1 MSEFNDRFAVVTG
14 ASSGIGLKL
23 TETLLGHGAT
33 VLAMARREGPPE
45 SLHAHSGKRL
55 HWLAG
60 DVTRERDL
68 DALASRA
75 ASIGPVDYL
84 VPNAGIAQ
92 LADGLDSLA
101 FEQQWRVNGA
111 GALNTFS
118 VLSRQTSKPASVVF
132 IGTFLSQRREESLMR
147 CALVIPTRNA
157 GAHLDRLLPALAA
170 QRRQPDS
177 ILVVDSRS
185 SDDTVERFRAFGA
198 RVEVIEPASFNHGGT
213 RRWASQQVEADALIY
228 LTQDAIPAS
237 PDSFANLLDE
247 LYAEADIGVAYGRQL
262 PHPGAGLLGAQAR
275 RFNYPPESRSK
286 RLADASE
293 LGIKTCFSSDSFS
306 AYRSDALAAVGGFPE
321 DVIGSEDAYVA
332 ARLLQ
337 AGYAVRYAASAE
349 VYHSH
354 DYRLLEEFR
363 RYFDIGVFYGRERWI
378 RAAFGGAG
386 GEGKRYV
393 LAEIQA
399 LRAAGALYRVPEIA
413 LRSAFKLLGYRLG
426 QLERHLPVALKR
438 RISMFPGYWK

>member
-1 MSEFNDRFAVVTG
+1 
-14 ASSGIGLKL
+14 
-23 TETLLGHGAT
+23 
-33 VLAMARREGPPE
+33 
-45 SLHAHSGKRL
+45 
-55 HWLAG
+55 
-60 DVTRERDL
+60 
-68 DALASRA
+68 
-75 ASIGPVDYL
+75 
-84 VPNAGIAQ
+84 
-92 LADGLDSLA
+92 
-101 FEQQWRVNGA
+101 
-111 GALNTFS
+111 
-118 VLSRQTSKPASVVF
+118 
-132 IGTFLSQRREESLMR
+132 MR

-198 RVEVIEPASFNHGGT
+198 RVAVIEPASFNHGGT

-321 DVIGSEDAYVA
+321 DVIGACCRPATRCATRPAPRSTIPTITACWKSSAAISTSACSTAASVGYVPPSA
-332 ARLLQ
+332 ARV
-337 AGYAVRYAASAE
+337 ARASAM
-349 VYHSH
+349 SSPR
-354 DYRLLEEFR
+354 YRPC
-363 RYFDIGVFYGRERWI
+363 
-378 RAAFGGAG
+378 
-386 GEGKRYV
+386 
-393 LAEIQA
+393 
-399 LRAAGALYRVPEIA
+399 VPPVPCIA
-413 LRSAFKLLGYRLG
+413 Y
-426 QLERHLPVALKR
+426 LK
-438 RISMFPGYWK
+438 

>member
-1 MSEFNDRFAVVTG
+1 
-14 ASSGIGLKL
+14 
-23 TETLLGHGAT
+23 
-33 VLAMARREGPPE
+33 
-45 SLHAHSGKRL
+45 
-55 HWLAG
+55 
-60 DVTRERDL
+60 
-68 DALASRA
+68 
-75 ASIGPVDYL
+75 
-84 VPNAGIAQ
+84 
-92 LADGLDSLA
+92 
-101 FEQQWRVNGA
+101 
-111 GALNTFS
+111 
-118 VLSRQTSKPASVVF
+118 
-132 IGTFLSQRREESLMR
+132 MR

-237 PDSFANLLDE
+237 PGSFANLLDE

-321 DVIGSEDAYVA
+321 DVIGSETPTSPRACCRPATRCATRPAPRSTIPTITACWKSSAAISTSACSTAASVGYVPPSA
-332 ARLLQ
+332 ARV
-337 AGYAVRYAASAE
+337 ARASAM
-349 VYHSH
+349 SSPR
-354 DYRLLEEFR
+354 YRPC
-363 RYFDIGVFYGRERWI
+363 
-378 RAAFGGAG
+378 
-386 GEGKRYV
+386 
-393 LAEIQA
+393 
-399 LRAAGALYRVPEIA
+399 VPPVPCIA
-413 LRSAFKLLGYRLG
+413 Y
-426 QLERHLPVALKR
+426 LK
-438 RISMFPGYWK
+438 

>member
-1 MSEFNDRFAVVTG
+1 
-14 ASSGIGLKL
+14 
-23 TETLLGHGAT
+23 
-33 VLAMARREGPPE
+33 
-45 SLHAHSGKRL
+45 
-55 HWLAG
+55 
-60 DVTRERDL
+60 
-68 DALASRA
+68 
-75 ASIGPVDYL
+75 
-84 VPNAGIAQ
+84 
-92 LADGLDSLA
+92 
-101 FEQQWRVNGA
+101 
-111 GALNTFS
+111 
-118 VLSRQTSKPASVVF
+118 
-132 IGTFLSQRREESLMR
+132 MR

-157 GAHLDRLLPALAA
+157 GAHLDRLLPAWPRNGGSRTASWWWTAA
-170 QRRQPDS
+170 PATTRWS
-177 ILVVDSRS
+177 AS
-185 SDDTVERFRAFGA
+185 AFGA

-349 VYHSH
+349 VYHS
-354 DYRLLEEFR
+354 RLPL
-363 RYFDIGVFYGRERWI
+363 
-378 RAAFGGAG
+378 AG
-386 GEGKRYV
+386 
-393 LAEIQA
+393 
-399 LRAAGALYRVPEIA
+399 RVPPLFRHRRVLRPRA
-413 LRSAFKLLGYRLG
+413 LDTCRLRRRGWRASAMSRRDTGLACR
-426 QLERHLPVALKR
+426 RCPVSR
-438 RISMFPGYWK
+438 T

>member
-1 MSEFNDRFAVVTG
+1 
-14 ASSGIGLKL
+14 
-23 TETLLGHGAT
+23 
-33 VLAMARREGPPE
+33 
-45 SLHAHSGKRL
+45 
-55 HWLAG
+55 
-60 DVTRERDL
+60 
-68 DALASRA
+68 
-75 ASIGPVDYL
+75 
-84 VPNAGIAQ
+84 
-92 LADGLDSLA
+92 
-101 FEQQWRVNGA
+101 
-111 GALNTFS
+111 
-118 VLSRQTSKPASVVF
+118 
-132 IGTFLSQRREESLMR
+132 MR

-306 AYRSDALAAVGGFPE
+306 AYRSEDTGLAC
-321 DVIGSEDAYVA
+321 
-332 ARLLQ
+332 
-337 AGYAVRYAASAE
+337 
-349 VYHSH
+349 
-354 DYRLLEEFR
+354 R
-363 RYFDIGVFYGRERWI
+363 RC
-378 RAAFGGAG
+378 
-386 GEGKRYV
+386 
-393 LAEIQA
+393 
-399 LRAAGALYRVPEIA
+399 
-413 LRSAFKLLGYRLG
+413 
-426 QLERHLPVALKR
+426 PVSR
-438 RISMFPGYWK
+438 T

>member
-1 MSEFNDRFAVVTG
+1 
-14 ASSGIGLKL
+14 
-23 TETLLGHGAT
+23 
-33 VLAMARREGPPE
+33 
-45 SLHAHSGKRL
+45 
-55 HWLAG
+55 
-60 DVTRERDL
+60 
-68 DALASRA
+68 
-75 ASIGPVDYL
+75 
-84 VPNAGIAQ
+84 
-92 LADGLDSLA
+92 
-101 FEQQWRVNGA
+101 
-111 GALNTFS
+111 
-118 VLSRQTSKPASVVF
+118 
-132 IGTFLSQRREESLMR
+132 MR

-237 PDSFANLLDE
+237 PGSFANLLDE

-332 ARLLQ
+332 ARCCRP
-337 AGYAVRYAASAE
+337 ATRCATRPAPRSTIPTITACWKSSAAISTSACSTAASVGYVPPSAAR
-349 VYHSH
+349 VARASAMSSPR
-354 DYRLLEEFR
+354 YRPC
-363 RYFDIGVFYGRERWI
+363 
-378 RAAFGGAG
+378 
-386 GEGKRYV
+386 
-393 LAEIQA
+393 
-399 LRAAGALYRVPEIA
+399 VPPVPCIA
-413 LRSAFKLLGYRLG
+413 Y
-426 QLERHLPVALKR
+426 LK
-438 RISMFPGYWK
+438 